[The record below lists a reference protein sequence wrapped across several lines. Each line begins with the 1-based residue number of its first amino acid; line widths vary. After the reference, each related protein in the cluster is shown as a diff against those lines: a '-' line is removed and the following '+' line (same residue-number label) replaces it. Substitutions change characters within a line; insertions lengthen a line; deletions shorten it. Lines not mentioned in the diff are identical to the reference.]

1 MPDPAIFR
9 QISSKPQVHLTA
21 VAQILPV
28 RADMS
33 STTQVSLMTDVSAE
47 APNVADIRADYAALI
62 QRKRLYGGALL
73 AVFVAMMVAGFR
85 VADDR
90 NAGSFSDGF
99 TRIFDYPGEVL
110 SEATE
115 KAAQLPGHVMTFFP
129 ALVET
134 LNIAAAATLLGAIA
148 GTVLSLLATRG
159 LARWP
164 SLIPLFRRVLDICRA
179 IPEIVIALVLI
190 FLLGGGP
197 VPAMIAIA
205 IHTAGALG
213 KLFSEVNE
221 NASLKPVEGLSSV
234 GASWAQRMVLGV
246 FPQVGPNYVSY
257 ALLRFEINIR
267 ASAILGFVGAG
278 GIGYELRNA
287 MSWGQG
293 RYDEAAAIFLL
304 LFLTI
309 VLVDQLSGKLR
320 DRLTYGAQS

>member
-1 MPDPAIFR
+1 
-9 QISSKPQVHLTA
+9 
-21 VAQILPV
+21 
-28 RADMS
+28 
-33 STTQVSLMTDVSAE
+33 MTHATVSAR
-47 APNVADIRADYAALI
+47 PVADIQAEYQALI
-62 QRKRLYGGALL
+62 QRKRLYGGVIL
-73 AVFVAMMVAGFR
+73 AVFVAMMAAGFR
-85 VADDR
+85 IADDR
-90 NAGSFSDGF
+90 NAGSFWNGI
-99 TRIFDYPGEVL
+99 THVFDYPSEVL
-110 SEATE
+110 SEAVE
-115 KAAQLPGHVMTFFP
+115 KASLLPAHVVQFFP
-129 ALVET
+129 ALIET
-134 LNIAAAATLLGAIA
+134 LNIAAAATLIGAIF
-148 GTVLSLLATRG
+148 GTLLSLLATRG

-164 SLIPLFRRVLDICRA
+164 SLIPVFRRLLDIFRA

-221 NASLKPVEGLSSV
+221 NASLKPVEGLASV
-234 GASWAQRMVLGV
+234 GAGWAQRMVLGV

-304 LFLTI
+304 LFFTI
-309 VLVDQLSGKLR
+309 VLVDQLSGLLR
-320 DRLTYGAQS
+320 DRLTHGAKQ